1 MSARPGFPGTLTREM
16 PVRIIDM
23 SASGCLIESWRRFE
37 IGTIGTLQLRIG
49 GEDYRDDVEV
59 VRCDAVEGVPAV
71 YRVGVRLLWTMPRQ
85 GSIRQVVDGLVAAW
99 FDPARVM

>member
-37 IGTIGTLQLRIG
+37 VGTIGTLQLRIG
-49 GEDYRDDVEV
+49 GEDYCDDIEV
-59 VRCDAVEGVPAV
+59 VRCDVVEGVPAV

-85 GSIRQVVDGLVAAW
+85 GSIRQAVDGLVAAW

>member
-1 MSARPGFPGTLTREM
+1 VSARVTLPATLTREM

-23 SASGCLIESWRRFE
+23 SASGCLIESWCRIE

-49 GEDYRDDVEV
+49 GEEYRDDVEI
-59 VRCDAVEGVPAV
+59 VRCDAVEGLPALF
-71 YRVGVRLLWTMPRQ
+71 RVGARLLWTTPRR
-85 GSIRQVVDGLVAAW
+85 GSIRQAAEGLVVAW